1 MPFSKSDTIQTT
13 AICSLKVNREDIVAA
28 AYHKIDV
35 LGAKN
40 NYTFTKY
47 DGNNLL
53 ISRSTLDSLSYP
65 SKTHII
71 NKEDNNFLSYI
82 YGFDDY
88 LIMGHYETK
97 RPFRQMNS
105 LIAKLFY
112 IKKVNVEEAIHNGT
126 PVYIL
131 SISTRNR
138 KNFMEDAVMHH
149 YIRKSDFLPI
159 AYSFSGHFENIEE
172 YEYYEIEYLNINSNI
187 PLEHFTVHEEDQQ
200 LILKDLYKD
209 FTERLN
215 Q

>member
-1 MPFSKSDTIQTT
+1 MKNKIQSILSFFSLLLILSTSCKAQTIKARKLVKNTDAALNSIETKIFRIDRKVMPFSKSDTIQTT

-97 RPFRQMNS
+97 RPFKKINS
-105 LIAKLFY
+105 LIAKFSFIKRMNLKKIIIIVNLFN
-112 IKKVNVEEAIHNGT
+112 I
-126 PVYIL
+126 
-131 SISTRNR
+131 
-138 KNFMEDAVMHH
+138 F
-149 YIRKSDFLPI
+149 
-159 AYSFSGHFENIEE
+159 SFSTI
-172 YEYYEIEYLNINSNI
+172 I
-187 PLEHFTVHEEDQQ
+187 
-200 LILKDLYKD
+200 
-209 FTERLN
+209 
-215 Q
+215 